1 MDYKKSGGKSLDS
14 KLELAVVNNRT
25 KMVNFVNCV
34 VSDFI
39 RLHPWERLGYT
50 V

>member
-25 KMVNFVNCV
+25 MVNFVNCV